1 MLINVEVLGCPAAYI
16 VMLMYDIAVLG
27 MSIRRRRRSKA
38 VSVIAITSARG
49 HLGDSDLKEKTVAD
63 KLIFDWF
70 ILINYILL
78 NVA

>member
-1 MLINVEVLGCPAAYI
+1 M
-16 VMLMYDIAVLG
+16 AVLG
-27 MSIRRRRRSKA
+27 VSMQRRRRSRALRVMA
-38 VSVIAITSARG
+38 VTSARG